1 MNEGL
6 IECVG
11 GEGNRERDA
20 WMGGQRERERERA
33 ESRERERNGE
43 KGRGGEGRVEEWN
56 RQRNEEEGRGE
67 LMMLSFIRKD
77 SK

>member
-11 GEGNRERDA
+11 GEANRERDA
-20 WMGGQRERERERA
+20 WMGGQRERE
-33 ESRERERNGE
+33 SRERERERGME
-43 KGRGGEGRVEEWN
+43 KREGEGRVEEWN

-67 LMMLSFIRKD
+67 LMMLSLIRKD

>member
-20 WMGGQRERERERA
+20 WMGGQRERERAESR
-33 ESRERERNGE
+33 ESRERERE
-43 KGRGGEGRVEEWN
+43 RVRERESE
-56 RQRNEEEGRGE
+56 RV
-67 LMMLSFIRKD
+67 
-77 SK
+77 